1 MKPEEEEF
9 QLGKVRTLLR
19 DKRKP
24 ATIIICSVPVYSVVL
39 CSIPFHSVAQGNIS
53 SLFFFFFFAFMVI
66 KTDETRNSNYFT
78 PGFMI

>member
-53 SLFFFFFFAFMVI
+53 SLFFFFFFLPSWSLRQMKQEIVI
-66 KTDETRNSNYFT
+66 ISLQAS
-78 PGFMI
+78 

>member
-53 SLFFFFFFAFMVI
+53 SLFFFFFPSWSLRQMKQEIVI
-66 KTDETRNSNYFT
+66 ISLQAS
-78 PGFMI
+78 